1 METKYQVLD
10 SGWRYG
16 DIIKDTLEQVPDKV
30 DKREGSIMY
39 NTLAPSAYFL
49 ARQNFML
56 GFLMGLQLFADTAT
70 GQWLDRVTN
79 DFGINREPATKAL
92 RKITIFDTK
101 NAPYDVPLGTRFAID
116 EVTFRL
122 IERIDIGQYKA
133 ECEQY
138 GVVGNWPRDTL
149 LPVDNIGGNF
159 GYAKLA
165 SDPLIPARDDE
176 TDESLRER
184 FYLYVRSE
192 PYGGNKADYKLKV
205 MRIEGVGK
213 VTVFG
218 APVMGPG
225 RVGIIITDERGQPAQ
240 EELLKRVKDAVKEEG
255 DGIAPIGHKPEV
267 KTVSEKV
274 INLSATLKLRE
285 SAQLELIKPKV
296 EAALKAY
303 IEGLPFEE
311 DTIYHS
317 KAIAAILDA
326 DLGIRDATQVMLNDS
341 SGNVMLSKIFGQ
353 FEVAKLG
360 TVTLKEVKAVG

>member
-16 DIIKDTLEQVPDKV
+16 DIIKDMLEQVPDKV

-192 PYGGNKADYKLKV
+192 PYGGNKADYKRKV
-205 MRIEGVGK
+205 MQIEGVGK
-213 VTVFG
+213 VAVFG

-225 RVGIIITDERGQPAQ
+225 RVGIIITDEQGKPAQ

-255 DGIAPIGHKPEV
+255 D
-267 KTVSEKV
+267 
-274 INLSATLKLRE
+274 
-285 SAQLELIKPKV
+285 
-296 EAALKAY
+296 
-303 IEGLPFEE
+303 
-311 DTIYHS
+311 
-317 KAIAAILDA
+317 
-326 DLGIRDATQVMLNDS
+326 
-341 SGNVMLSKIFGQ
+341 
-353 FEVAKLG
+353 
-360 TVTLKEVKAVG
+360 